1 MEDGAGKRDS
11 LAAAAG
17 GGANRLLGPA
27 LALSA
32 ALLAAGMLLPAITVR
47 RLFMANEFSLAEAV
61 FSFLE
66 AGDWFLFLITFVFTM
81 AFPIGKVAVCAGL
94 WFLAPRGSGRAARLA
109 HWLASLSKWSMLDV
123 FVIALM
129 VLVVDG
135 RLLDSADVHAGVIA
149 FTAGVLLSAW
159 AARRIGIL
167 HARHQTGADREQR
180 QS

>member
-1 MEDGAGKRDS
+1 MKNGAAKRDT
-11 LAAAAG
+11 LAAAG
-17 GGANRLLGPA
+17 SGIDRLLGPG
-27 LALSA
+27 LLLSA
-32 ALLAAGMLLPAITVR
+32 ALLAAGMFLPAVTVR
-47 RLFMANEFSLAEAV
+47 RLFMANEYSLAEAV

-66 AGDWFLFLITFVFTM
+66 AGDWFLFLITLVFTM
-81 AFPIGKVAVCAGL
+81 VFPVGKVVTCLAL

-135 RLLDSADVHAGVIA
+135 RLLDSADVHVGVIA

-159 AARRIGIL
+159 AARRVGIL
-167 HARHQTGADREQR
+167 HAHHESKAED
-180 QS
+180 